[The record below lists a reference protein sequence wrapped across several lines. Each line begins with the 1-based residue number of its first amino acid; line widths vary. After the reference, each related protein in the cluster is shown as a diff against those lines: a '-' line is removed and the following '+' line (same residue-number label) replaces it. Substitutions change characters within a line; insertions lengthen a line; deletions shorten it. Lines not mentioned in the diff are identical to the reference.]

1 MLDRE
6 VATFYLEL
14 MIEVCLR
21 NWFPIIDEDTFVD
34 SPKPQLVQEKDK
46 KKILSEQSKETS
58 LEVIVNG
65 QFINEPISALY

>member
-1 MLDRE
+1 MKHYKSIIAGLTMLDRE

-34 SPKPQLVQEKDK
+34 SPKPQLV
-46 KKILSEQSKETS
+46 
-58 LEVIVNG
+58 
-65 QFINEPISALY
+65 